1 MARKNKKSIKLWPF
15 TRRGAR
21 LHRAIFRILGDKQP
35 QTTRQVGKNIISFP
49 RLKGTSLSTVNKSV
63 RNLQQH
69 SYLNKTEIKE
79 RVGGITNYYE
89 LTPNTYLA
97 MYMEINSK
105 DDLFEDISG
114 EAALII
120 LADLIYANIEKNHDS
135 ILSLKKKSGCI

>member
-1 MARKNKKSIKLWPF
+1 MARKNKKTIKLWPF
-15 TRRGAR
+15 TRRGAK

-35 QTTRQVGKNIISFP
+35 QTTRQIGKKATSFP

-69 SYLNKTEIKE
+69 GYLNKTEIKE

-89 LTPNTYLA
+89 LTPNAYLA
-97 MYMEINSK
+97 KYFEIKSEE
-105 DDLFEDISG
+105 DLFEDISG

-120 LADLIYANIEKNHDS
+120 LADIVYANIEKNQDS
-135 ILSLKKKSGCI
+135 ISKH